1 MRRKRKVRAA
11 ALLLALLLCACAAP
25 VAETE
30 QTRPAASPPAS
41 PEAPA
46 ADPINALLQQMT
58 LREKVGQLFMVRP
71 DALDPALT
79 QTQIDDERAAGVTE
93 LTGAMRAALQQYP
106 VGGICQFGK
115 NIEDTEQLTRF
126 NADLQ
131 RASRWP
137 LLIAVDEEGGA
148 VARLAN
154 DPDFALPQYESAAAV
169 GASGDPEQA
178 REMGRTIGGYLK
190 TCGFTMD
197 FAPDADVLTNP
208 ENPVIGDR
216 AFSQDAK
223 TVARMAAA
231 MAQGLQEQGV
241 LPVYK
246 HFPGHG
252 DTAEDSHSGLARTD
266 RTLAEMRG
274 CEFLPFRLTENGF
287 DPERLPAVMVGHI
300 AAPALGDGDAPASLS
315 YRLVTEVLRG
325 EVLEGAP
332 VLVVTDSLS
341 MGAVTERYGPGQAAV
356 RALQAGCDV
365 LLMPA
370 GLAEAFDAV
379 VAAVEDGTIS
389 AARLD
394 ESVARVLRAKQ
405 LYAGLELPQEGE
417 G

>member
-30 QTRPAASPPAS
+30 QARPAASPTAC

-46 ADPINALLQQMT
+46 ADPINALLRQMT

-93 LTGAMRAALQQYP
+93 LTEAMRAALQQYP

-115 NIEDTEQLTRF
+115 NIEDPEQLTRF

-190 TCGFTMD
+190 ACGFTMD

-341 MGAVTERYGPGQAAV
+341 MGAVTERYGSGQAAV

>member
-30 QTRPAASPPAS
+30 QARPAASPPAC

-93 LTGAMRAALQQYP
+93 LTEAMRAALQQYP

-115 NIEDTEQLTRF
+115 NIEDPEQLTRF

-223 TVARMAAA
+223 TVARPWRKACRNRESCRYTNISRGMAIRRRTATAA
-231 MAQGLQEQGV
+231 WPA
-241 LPVYK
+241 P
-246 HFPGHG
+246 
-252 DTAEDSHSGLARTD
+252 TARWP
-266 RTLAEMRG
+266 R
-274 CEFLPFRLTENGF
+274 C
-287 DPERLPAVMVGHI
+287 
-300 AAPALGDGDAPASLS
+300 
-315 YRLVTEVLRG
+315 
-325 EVLEGAP
+325 
-332 VLVVTDSLS
+332 
-341 MGAVTERYGPGQAAV
+341 AAV
-356 RALQAGCDV
+356 SSC
-365 LLMPA
+365 P
-370 GLAEAFDAV
+370 
-379 VAAVEDGTIS
+379 S
-389 AARLD
+389 A
-394 ESVARVLRAKQ
+394 
-405 LYAGLELPQEGE
+405 
-417 G
+417 

>member
-30 QTRPAASPPAS
+30 QARPAASPTAC

-46 ADPINALLQQMT
+46 ADPINALLRQMT

-79 QTQIDDERAAGVTE
+79 QTQIDDERAAGVTG
-93 LTGAMRAALQQYP
+93 LTEAMRAALQQYP

-115 NIEDTEQLTRF
+115 NIEDPEQLTRF

-216 AFSQDAK
+216 AFSQDAE

-252 DTAEDSHSGLARTD
+252 DTAEDSHSGIAYTWRTQEE
-266 RTLAEMRG
+266 LQA
-274 CEFLPFRLTENGF
+274 CEFLPFRLVENGF
-287 DPERLPAVMVGHI
+287 SLDELPAVMVGHI
-300 AAPALGDGDAPASLS
+300 AAPALGDGDVPASLS
-315 YRLVTEVLRG
+315 RVIVTEWLRG
-325 EVLEGAP
+325 KVLDGVPA
-332 VLVVTDSLS
+332 LVVTDSLA
-341 MGAVTERYGPGQAAV
+341 MGAITELYGPGDAAV
-356 RALQAGCDV
+356 GALQAGCDL
-365 LLMPA
+365 LLMPD
-370 GLAEAFDAV
+370 GLTEAFDAV
-379 VAAVEDGTIS
+379 LAAVEDGRIS
-389 AARLD
+389 TERLD
-394 ESVARVLRAKQ
+394 ESVGRILRAKQ
-405 LYAGLELPQEGE
+405 QYAGLELPREGE
-417 G
+417 R

>member
-30 QTRPAASPPAS
+30 QARPAASPTS
-41 PEAPA
+41 CPEAPA
-46 ADPINALLQQMT
+46 ADPINALLRQMT

-115 NIEDTEQLTRF
+115 NIEDPEQLTRF

-137 LLIAVDEEGGA
+137 LFIAVDEEGGA

-190 TCGFTMD
+190 ACGFTMD

-216 AFSQDAK
+216 AFSQDAE

>member
-1 MRRKRKVRAA
+1 MELGGRKQKILTAV
-11 ALLLALLLCACAAP
+11 
-25 VAETE
+25 
-30 QTRPAASPPAS
+30 
-41 PEAPA
+41 
-46 ADPINALLQQMT
+46 I
-58 LREKVGQLFMVRP
+58 
-71 DALDPALT
+71 DAY
-79 QTQIDDERAAGVTE
+79 IR
-93 LTGAMRAALQQYP
+93 TGEP
-106 VGGICQFGK
+106 VGSKALAEMLDNAVSSATIRNEMAELASLGYLEQPHTSAGRIPTAKAFRLYIDRLMHRQALSEADRRGI
-115 NIEDTEQLTRF
+115 D
-126 NADLQ
+126 
-131 RASRWP
+131 S
-137 LLIAVDEEGGA
+137 LL
-148 VARLAN
+148 
-154 DPDFALPQYESAAAV
+154 S

-216 AFSQDAK
+216 AFSQDAE

-341 MGAVTERYGPGQAAV
+341 MGAVTERYDSGQAAV

>member
-1 MRRKRKVRAA
+1 
-11 ALLLALLLCACAAP
+11 
-25 VAETE
+25 
-30 QTRPAASPPAS
+30 
-41 PEAPA
+41 
-46 ADPINALLQQMT
+46 
-58 LREKVGQLFMVRP
+58 
-71 DALDPALT
+71 
-79 QTQIDDERAAGVTE
+79 
-93 LTGAMRAALQQYP
+93 
-106 VGGICQFGK
+106 
-115 NIEDTEQLTRF
+115 
-126 NADLQ
+126 
-131 RASRWP
+131 
-137 LLIAVDEEGGA
+137 
-148 VARLAN
+148 
-154 DPDFALPQYESAAAV
+154 
-169 GASGDPEQA
+169 
-178 REMGRTIGGYLK
+178 
-190 TCGFTMD
+190 
-197 FAPDADVLTNP
+197 
-208 ENPVIGDR
+208 
-216 AFSQDAK
+216 
-223 TVARMAAA
+223 
-231 MAQGLQEQGV
+231 
-241 LPVYK
+241 
-246 HFPGHG
+246 
-252 DTAEDSHSGLARTD
+252 
-266 RTLAEMRG
+266 MRG

-379 VAAVEDGTIS
+379 VAAVEDGTIP

>member
-93 LTGAMRAALQQYP
+93 LTEAMRAALQQYP

-216 AFSQDAK
+216 AFSQDAE

-231 MAQGLQEQGV
+231 MAQGLLEQGV

-332 VLVVTDSLS
+332 VLS
-341 MGAVTERYGPGQAAV
+341 MGAVTEQYGPGQAAV